1 MASDVIIPGLESI
14 EWTRAREEPEGCA
27 SLALISAQI
36 GVAWKWHLR
45 IQVKFREAL
54 RTWSLLPSPLWL
66 GSPPLPS
73 PLLTFPSSRHR
84 LDLECPHRTRKK
96 RRQTSSLIETPY

>member
-1 MASDVIIPGLESI
+1 MDIRSASLWGSLSPLLEGGDTVASDVIIPGLESI

-36 GVAWKWHLR
+36 GVAWKWHPR

-54 RTWSLLPSPLWL
+54 RT
-66 GSPPLPS
+66 
-73 PLLTFPSSRHR
+73 
-84 LDLECPHRTRKK
+84 
-96 RRQTSSLIETPY
+96 